1 MTRPVVL
8 FIDDQPSARQLFM
21 RLLDPQRF
29 EPVVADGVVAAESFI
44 AKRMPDLVITD
55 LRMPGVDGMTGME
68 RYLAIDPELPVVVV
82 TAFGTVETAVEAM
95 KRGAFDFIRKPFDP
109 GELQIVIERALKHRG
124 LVREN
129 ARLRTEVA
137 RHAGDRDIIGKSA
150 AMVGVLELVRRVA
163 PSDFPVLI
171 LGESGTGKD
180 LLAERIH
187 AQSNRA
193 DGPFVSLNCSAI
205 PEHLLESELF
215 GHEKGAFSGATQ
227 ARAGFFAEASGG
239 TLFLDEIGD
248 MTLSLQPKLLR
259 VLQNGEFYRV
269 GSRRL
274 SRTDIRLVCASNQ
287 DIESQVAADQ
297 FRSDLFYRINT
308 LRLDLPPLRDRTED
322 IPMLVEHFLQR
333 VRQRDP
339 NVPGRVHPRAM
350 AMLLASRWP
359 GNVRELQ
366 HTVERASL
374 VCDGD
379 VIGPEHIPATV
390 QGGGVAGSGAAVG
403 YKEAR
408 VAFEQAYFGALL
420 SETKGNVQA
429 AADVA
434 GLHRSTLYEKLAKLD
449 VDPHAFTGA
458 AGDGDS

>member
-1 MTRPVVL
+1 MTRPTVL
-8 FIDDQPSARQLFM
+8 FVDDQPSARQLFM
-21 RLLDPQRF
+21 RLLDPQRY
-29 EPVVADGVVAAESFI
+29 EPVVAEGVSAAEAFM
-44 AKRMPDLVITD
+44 ARRVPDVVITD

-109 GELQIVIERALKHRG
+109 GELQVVIDRALKHRK

-137 RHAGDRDIIGKSA
+137 RHAGDRDIIGKSS
-150 AMVGVLELVRRVA
+150 AMTTVLNLVRRVA

-187 AQSNRA
+187 AQSSRA
-193 DGPFVSLNCSAI
+193 DGPFISLNCSAI

-287 DIESQVAADQ
+287 DIESRVAHDL
-297 FRSDLFYRINT
+297 FRSDLYYRINT
-308 LRLDLPPLRDRTED
+308 LRLDLPPLRDRSED
-322 IPMLVEHFLQR
+322 IPLLVTHFLDR
-333 VRQRDP
+333 IGQRDANAP
-339 NVPGRVHPRAM
+339 TRVHPRAM
-350 AMLLASRWP
+350 AILLASRWP
-359 GNVRELQ
+359 GNVRELL

-379 VIGPEHIPATV
+379 VIGPEHVPSSVRGDVIAT
-390 QGGGVAGSGAAVG
+390 ACGAATG

-408 VAFEQAYFGALL
+408 LAFEQSYFSGLL
-420 SETKGNVQA
+420 AEAGGNVQA
-429 AADVA
+429 AAEVA
-434 GLHRSTLYEKLAKLD
+434 GLHRSTLYEKLARLELD
-449 VDPHAFTGA
+449 PRRFGPE
-458 AGDGDS
+458 